1 MGFFLVL
8 FCLCVLWFAGMFSK
22 NEWGKERLAYNAGIA
37 PALIAAI
44 PSLIGMFGSL
54 FKGKKAQYSTNH
66 NPQQA
71 QAYQMLLKQ
80 LMTRMRTGQ
89 QSPAQQAGQQGMN
102 SINKI
107 FYS

>member
-1 MGFFLVL
+1 MGFLSFL
-8 FCLCVLWFAGMFSK
+8 
-22 NEWGKERLAYNAGIA
+22 
-37 PALIAAI
+37 
-44 PSLIGMFGSL
+44 PSILGVVGSL
-54 FKGKKAQYSTNH
+54 FKGKKAQYSTNQ

-102 SINKI
+102 SINSI
-107 FYS
+107 FYGPK